1 MVATLHTEPG
11 APPGV
16 DNLILVSSDTHIGP
30 LLSQLREYC
39 PKKYLEQFDAFA
51 SDIEV
56 QKQSMGRFAEMD
68 DALAHLTQEQRD
80 ELMARLT
87 DENSPIQ
94 QMIRNRR
101 TPGHHDMPSRI
112 RDMNSDGLTAEI
124 LFHGSQNGEPVP
136 FVAAHD
142 LSAGLTTPFTFEG
155 LDYELAEAGMHMYN
169 EWLAEAVTV
178 EPERHV
184 G

>member
-56 QKQSMGRFAEMD
+56 QKQSMGRFAGE
-68 DALAHLTQEQRD
+68 T
-80 ELMARLT
+80 
-87 DENSPIQ
+87 
-94 QMIRNRR
+94 
-101 TPGHHDMPSRI
+101 SRI
-112 RDMNSDGLTAEI
+112 
-124 LFHGSQNGEPVP
+124 
-136 FVAAHD
+136 
-142 LSAGLTTPFTFEG
+142 
-155 LDYELAEAGMHMYN
+155 
-169 EWLAEAVTV
+169 
-178 EPERHV
+178 
-184 G
+184 